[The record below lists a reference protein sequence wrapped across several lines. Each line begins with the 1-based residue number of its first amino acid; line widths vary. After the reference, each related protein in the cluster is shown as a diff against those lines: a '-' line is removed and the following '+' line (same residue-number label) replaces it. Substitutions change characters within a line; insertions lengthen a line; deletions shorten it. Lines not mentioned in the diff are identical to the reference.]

1 MLAKSRSRTIFGVT
15 SRAVDVEIDIAS
27 GVKAFI
33 IVGLPDTAC
42 RESAQRVIAALKNSG
57 FKLPSLRI
65 TVNLAPAHLR
75 KEGAMH
81 DLAIAI
87 TILAALDIIDKES
100 LDNKVFCGELSL
112 DGSLRPVKG
121 ILCVADDL
129 KRHKDIELIIP
140 VQNICEASAVKGIL
154 SIAASSLSEVIG
166 YLTSGIRPAHDVS
179 HKNKASSS
187 PTINDQDYSD
197 IKGNY
202 NAKRAMEIAVA
213 GGHNVL
219 LIGSPGAGKTML
231 AQRLPTII
239 GELNKEESIE
249 TSKIYS
255 ICGCLSDKELISM
268 PPFRALHHSVS
279 DAGMLGGGSHH
290 IRPGEVSLAHN
301 GILFLDELPEFKR
314 NVLEALRQP
323 LEDDLIRISR
333 ANASLSYPCRFM
345 LVAAMNPC
353 PCGFLTHPKKVCT
366 CSPGQIQRYLSKISG
381 PLLDRIDMH
390 IEIQPI
396 KYEQMIEKTSEK
408 TSVNIKK
415 RANEARSL
423 QAERYKNNNY
433 NFNAKLPHRDI
444 GRHCQVSK
452 EASELLRV
460 AMSELFISARAYDKI
475 LRVSRTI
482 ADLDKKMLIGVE
494 QISEAIS
501 YRCLDT
507 KAWL

>member
-1 MLAKSRSRTIFGVT
+1 MLAKSKSRTVFGVT
-15 SRAVDVEIDIAS
+15 SCAVDVEVDIAS
-27 GVKAFI
+27 GIRSFI

-42 RESAQRVIAALKNSG
+42 RESAKRVIAALKNSG
-57 FKLPSLRI
+57 FKLPSLRV
-65 TVNLAPAHLR
+65 TVNLAPANLR

-87 TILAALDIIDKES
+87 TLLAALDTIDKKCLE
-100 LDNKVFCGELSL
+100 NKVFCGELSL

-129 KRHKDIELIIP
+129 RKNENIELIIP
-140 VQNICEASAVKGIL
+140 LHNISEASVVKGL
-154 SIAASSLSEVIG
+154 RFVAASSLLEVTEYITKG
-166 YLTSGIRPAHDVS
+166 ASPVNYKAS
-179 HKNKASSS
+179 KNKKTFSS
-187 PTINDQDYSD
+187 TVCHDYSD

-213 GGHNVL
+213 GGHNIL

-231 AQRLPTII
+231 AQRLPTIM
-239 GELNKEESIE
+239 GELNKDESIE

-255 ICGCLSDKELISM
+255 ICGLLSDKELIEV

-290 IRPGEVSLAHN
+290 IRPGEISLAHN
-301 GILFLDELPEFKR
+301 GVLFLDELPEFRR
-314 NVLEALRQP
+314 NALEALRQP
-323 LEDDLIRISR
+323 LEEDIIRISR

-353 PCGFLTHPKKVCT
+353 PCGLLTHPKKPCT
-366 CSPGQIQRYLSKISG
+366 CTPGQIQRYLSKISG

-390 IEIQPI
+390 VEIQPI
-396 KYEQMIEKTSEK
+396 KYEQMIEKSNEK
-408 TSVNIKK
+408 TSTTIREHIKK
-415 RANEARSL
+415 TRLIQRG
-423 QAERYKNNNY
+423 RYKKHHY
-433 NFNAKLPHRDI
+433 KLNAKLPHRDLESYCEI
-444 GRHCQVSK
+444 SV
-452 EASELLRV
+452 EASELLKT

-482 ADLDKKMLIGVE
+482 ADLDNKPLIGAEEV
-494 QISEAIS
+494 SEAIS

>member
-1 MLAKSRSRTIFGVT
+1 MLANSKSRTIFGVA
-15 SRAVDVEIDIAS
+15 SREVDVEIDITS
-27 GVKAFI
+27 GVRCFI

-81 DLAIAI
+81 DLAIAV
-87 TILAALDIIDKES
+87 TILAALNIIEKER
-100 LDNKVFCGELSL
+100 LGNKVFCGELSL
-112 DGSLRPVKG
+112 DGTLRPVKG

-129 KRHKDIELIIP
+129 KKHKNIELIIP
-140 VQNICEASAVKGIL
+140 SQNISEANAAKGL
-154 SIAASSLSEVIG
+154 HFVAASSLSEVVE
-166 YLTSGIRPAHDVS
+166 YLSSGTAPIQKTTHKSKVS
-179 HKNKASSS
+179 LSSIDS
-187 PTINDQDYSD
+187 HDYSD

-202 NAKRAMEIAVA
+202 SAKRAMEIAVA
-213 GGHNVL
+213 GGHNIL

-231 AQRLPTII
+231 AKRLPTIM
-239 GELNKEESIE
+239 GKLSTEESIE

-255 ICGCLSDKELISM
+255 ICGLLSDKELIST
-268 PPFRALHHSVS
+268 PPFRDLHHSVS

-301 GILFLDELPEFKR
+301 GVLFLDELPEFKR

-323 LEDDLIRISR
+323 IEQGLIRISR

-353 PCGFLTHPKKVCT
+353 PCGFLTHPKKVCS
-366 CSPGQIQRYLSKISG
+366 CSPGQVQRYLSKISG

-396 KYEQMIEKTSEK
+396 KYEQMIERTCETTSAIIKT
-408 TSVNIKK
+408 
-415 RANEARSL
+415 RAKNARCV
-423 QAERYKNNNY
+423 QNERYKNHRYKCNG
-433 NFNAKLPHRDI
+433 KLPHRDI
-444 GRHCQVSK
+444 ENYCKVSD
-452 EASELLRV
+452 EASELLRM

-482 ADLDKKMLIGVE
+482 ADLDNKPIIGAE
-494 QISEAIS
+494 QVSEAIS

>member
-1 MLAKSRSRTIFGVT
+1 MLANSKSRTIFGVT
-15 SRAVDVEIDIAS
+15 SREVDVEIDIAS
-27 GVKAFI
+27 GVRCFI

-57 FKLPSLRI
+57 FKIPSLRI

-81 DLAIAI
+81 DLAIAV
-87 TILAALDIIDKES
+87 TILAALNIIEKER
-100 LDNKVFCGELSL
+100 LNNKVFCGELSL
-112 DGSLRPVKG
+112 DGTLRPVKG
-121 ILCVADDL
+121 ILCIADDL
-129 KRHKDIELIIP
+129 KKYEDLELIIP
-140 VQNICEASAVKGIL
+140 SQNISEAYAVKGVHFV
-154 SIAASSLSEVIG
+154 AVSSLSEVVE
-166 YLTSGIRPAHDVS
+166 YLSSGTAPMQNTTHKSKRPL
-179 HKNKASSS
+179 SSV
-187 PTINDQDYSD
+187 NYHDYSD

-202 NAKRAMEIAVA
+202 SAKRAMEIAVA
-213 GGHNVL
+213 GGHNIL

-231 AQRLPTII
+231 AKRLPTIM
-239 GELNKEESIE
+239 GKLSMEESIE

-255 ICGCLSDKELISM
+255 ICGLLSDKELIST
-268 PPFRALHHSVS
+268 PPFRDLHHSVS

-301 GILFLDELPEFKR
+301 GVLFLDELPEFRR

-323 LEDDLIRISR
+323 IEQDLIRISR

-366 CSPGQIQRYLSKISG
+366 CSPGQVQRYLSKISG

-396 KYEQMIEKTSEK
+396 KYEQMIERSSET
-408 TSVNIKK
+408 TSVIIKM
-415 RANEARSL
+415 RAKSARSV
-423 QAERYKNNNY
+423 QNQRYKNHRYSCNG
-433 NFNAKLPHRDI
+433 KLPHRDI
-444 GRHCQVSK
+444 ENYCKISE
-452 EASELLRV
+452 EASELLRM

-482 ADLDKKMLIGVE
+482 ADLDNKPLIGAE
-494 QISEAIS
+494 QVSEAIS

>member
-1 MLAKSRSRTIFGVT
+1 MLAKSKSRTIFGVT
-15 SRAVDVEIDIAS
+15 SCAVDVEVDIAS
-27 GVKAFI
+27 GIRSFI

-42 RESAQRVIAALKNSG
+42 RESTKRVIAALKNSG
-57 FKLPSLRI
+57 FKLPSLRV

-81 DLAIAI
+81 DLAIAV
-87 TILAALDIIDKES
+87 TILAALNIIDKKCLE
-100 LDNKVFCGELSL
+100 NKAFCGELSL
-112 DGSLRPVKG
+112 DGSLKPVRG

-129 KRHKDIELIIP
+129 RKNKDIELVIP
-140 VQNICEASAVKGIL
+140 LHNMPEASAVKDL
-154 SIAASSLSEVIG
+154 RFVAASSLHEVTE
-166 YLTSGIRPAHDVS
+166 YLTKGVS
-179 HKNKASSS
+179 PVNCKVHKNKVTSSS
-187 PTINDQDYSD
+187 TDCHDYSD

-213 GGHNVL
+213 GGHNIL
-219 LIGSPGAGKTML
+219 LIGAPGAGKTML
-231 AQRLPTII
+231 AQRLPTIMAK
-239 GELNKEESIE
+239 LNEEESIE

-255 ICGCLSDKELISM
+255 ICGLLPDKKLITM

-290 IRPGEVSLAHN
+290 IRPGEISLAHN
-301 GILFLDELPEFKR
+301 GVLFLDELPEFRR

-323 LEDDLIRISR
+323 LEEDLIRISR

-353 PCGFLTHPKKVCT
+353 PCGLLTHPKKPCT

-381 PLLDRIDMH
+381 PLIDRIDMH
-390 IEIQPI
+390 IEIQPV
-396 KYEQMIEKTSEK
+396 KYEQMAGKPNEETSAA
-408 TSVNIKK
+408 IKERIK
-415 RANEARSL
+415 QTRL
-423 QAERYKNNNY
+423 IQKERYKEHKY
-433 NFNAKLPHRDI
+433 NLNAKLLHRDLA
-444 GRHCQVSK
+444 GYCQISE
-452 EASELLRV
+452 EASELLKT

-475 LRVSRTI
+475 LKISRTI
-482 ADLDKKMLIGVE
+482 ADLDNKPLIGAEEV
-494 QISEAIS
+494 SEAIS

>member
-1 MLAKSRSRTIFGVT
+1 MLAKSQSRTIFGVT
-15 SRAVDVEIDIAS
+15 SREIDVEIDITS
-27 GVKAFI
+27 GIRSFV

-42 RESAQRVIAALKNSG
+42 RESAKRVMAALKNSG

-81 DLAIAI
+81 DLAIAV
-87 TILAALDIIDKES
+87 TILAAMDIIDKGCLE
-100 LDNKVFCGELSL
+100 NKIFCGELSL

-121 ILCVADDL
+121 ILCVADEL
-129 KRHKDIELIIP
+129 QKDKSKELLIP
-140 VQNICEASAVKGIL
+140 FHNRSEASAVAGL
-154 SIAASSLSEVIG
+154 RFVAASCLLEVIG
-166 YLTSGIRPAHDVS
+166 YLTKGTKPLDNRAY
-179 HKNKASSS
+179 KNKKAHLS
-187 PTINDQDYSD
+187 IDCHDYSD

-202 NAKRAMEIAVA
+202 NAKRAIEIAVA
-213 GGHNVL
+213 GGHNIL

-231 AQRLPTII
+231 AQRLPTIM
-239 GELNKEESIE
+239 GDLNKEESIE

-255 ICGCLSDKELISM
+255 ISGLLSDKELITT

-290 IRPGEVSLAHN
+290 IRPGEISLAHN
-301 GILFLDELPEFKR
+301 GVLFLDELPEFRR

-323 LEDDLIRISR
+323 LEEDLIRISR

-353 PCGFLTHPKKVCT
+353 PCGFLTHPKRVCT

-396 KYEQMIEKTSEK
+396 KYEQMIETTSEK
-408 TSVNIKK
+408 TSIIIKERTK
-415 RANEARSL
+415 KARSA
-423 QAERYKNNNY
+423 QKERYKNHNY
-433 NFNAKLPHRDI
+433 SLNAKLPHRDLASY
-444 GRHCQVSK
+444 CQI
-452 EASELLRV
+452 SEGAAGLLKT

-482 ADLDKKMLIGVE
+482 ADLDNKPLIGAEEV
-494 QISEAIS
+494 SEAIS

>member
-1 MLAKSRSRTIFGVT
+1 MLAKSKSRTIYGVT
-15 SRAVDVEIDIAS
+15 SCEVDVEIDIAS
-27 GVKAFI
+27 GIKSFI

-42 RESAQRVIAALKNSG
+42 RESTQRVIAALKNSG
-57 FKLPSLRI
+57 FKLPILRI

-81 DLAIAI
+81 DLAIAV
-87 TILAALDIIDKES
+87 TILAALDIIDKS
-100 LDNKVFCGELSL
+100 ALLNKIFCGELSL
-112 DGSLRPVKG
+112 DGNLRPVKG

-129 KRHKDIELIIP
+129 KGHDDIELIIP
-140 VQNICEASAVKGIL
+140 IQNTSEASAVKGL
-154 SIAASSLSEVIG
+154 RCIAASSLSEVIE
-166 YLTSGIRPAHDVS
+166 YLNKGILPA
-179 HKNKASSS
+179 
-187 PTINDQDYSD
+187 NDKTYKTKKTQSNIDYYDYSD

-202 NAKRAMEIAVA
+202 NAKRAMEIAVT
-213 GGHNVL
+213 GGHNIL

-231 AQRLPTII
+231 AQRLPTIM
-239 GELNKEESIE
+239 GELNEEESIE

-255 ICGCLSDKELISM
+255 ICGLLTDKALIEK

-290 IRPGEVSLAHN
+290 IRPGEISLAHN
-301 GILFLDELPEFKR
+301 GVLFLDELPEFRR

-323 LEDDLIRISR
+323 LEENLIRISR
-333 ANASLSYPCRFM
+333 AHTSITYPCHFM

-353 PCGFLTHPKKVCT
+353 PCGFLTHPKKT
-366 CSPGQIQRYLSKISG
+366 CMCSAGQIQRYLSKISG

-396 KYEQMIEKTSEK
+396 KYEQMIEKSNERTSG
-408 TSVNIKK
+408 VIKARIK
-415 RANEARSL
+415 DARSI
-423 QAERYKNNNY
+423 QKQRYKEHRY
-433 NFNAKLPHRDI
+433 KLNAKLPHRDLTNY
-444 GRHCQVSK
+444 CQITE
-452 EASELLRV
+452 EASELLKT

-475 LRVSRTI
+475 LKVSRTI
-482 ADLDKKMLIGVE
+482 ADLDNKTLIGVE
-494 QISEAIS
+494 EISEAIS